1 MEKRI
6 LVIDDSEQTR
16 KNLIEILK
24 NAMLFNTY
32 LEAEDGIE
40 AFRILSKEKVDIVIS
55 DVIMP
60 RMDGF
65 KFLSLIKK
73 DRELKDIPVI
83 MLTIRG
89 EIIDKIRGLEIGA
102 DDYIIKPFNSDE
114 LIAKVKVFL
123 RIKALQDD
131 LKTKNLELEKLSV
144 IDHLTQLFNRR
155 HFYECLRKEFKRSER
170 YNLKVSC
177 MLIDIDFFKNINDT
191 HGHLIGDLVLR
202 ELGMILVGS
211 VREHDTVSRYGG
223 DEFAVILPQKNGE
236 GSKVVANRIIKTVEG
251 YQFAKNTEIKDG
263 IKITVSIGIVI
274 YPEEKAANYEEMIK
288 LADDALYDAK
298 TKRNSICIYSD
309 ELKKGKLKK
318 IKEV

>member
-6 LVIDDSEQTR
+6 LVVDDSEQTR

-24 NAMLFNTY
+24 NARLFNVY

-89 EIIDKIRGLEIGA
+89 ELIDKIRGLEIGA

-131 LKTKNLELEKLSV
+131 LKAKNIELEKLSV

-155 HFYECLRKEFKRSER
+155 YFYDCLRKEFKRSER
-170 YNLKVSC
+170 YNLKLSC

-191 HGHLIGDLVLR
+191 HGHLVGDLVLR

-211 VREHDTVSRYGG
+211 VREHDTVARYGG
-223 DEFAVILPQKNGE
+223 GGFAVFIPPKNRD

-251 YQFAKNTEIKDG
+251 YQFAKNAELREG
-263 IKITVSIGIVI
+263 IRITVSIGIVT
-274 YPEEKAANYEEMIK
+274 YPEQKVADYDEIIK
-288 LADDALYDAK
+288 LADDALYSAK
-298 TKRNSICIYSD
+298 EKRNNICFYSD
-309 ELKKGKLKK
+309 EIKKSK
-318 IKEV
+318 IKK